1 MTVLPKPGRFA
12 LDPIPAQAGIGL
24 KFPHLDEIIEQ
35 RPAVGWFE
43 VHAENFM
50 SPGGP
55 SLSAL
60 ERVRACYPVS
70 VHGVGLSIGG
80 DEPLNEMHLARLA
93 ELVGWVRPGLV
104 SEHLAWS
111 RFGSAAL
118 GDLLPLPYTE
128 ATLARVCAHV
138 NRVQARLDRQ
148 ILIENPARYVDCTA
162 SEMAE
167 PDFLNR
173 LARATGCGLLLDI
186 NNVFVTACNLDFDPQ
201 RYLRALDLAPVGEI
215 HLAGHLERCIGDK
228 VLRIDDHGSPV
239 KGAVWTLYEEA
250 IGRAGPRPT
259 LIEWDNDVPSLATL
273 LAEAEQAGRILTE
286 VCHDI
291 AS

>member
-1 MTVLPKPGRFA
+1 MTVLPRLGRFA
-12 LDPIPAQAGIGL
+12 LDPVPAQAGIGL
-24 KFPHLDEIIEQ
+24 KFPHLAEILEQ
-35 RPAVGWFE
+35 RPTVGWFE

-60 ERVRACYPVS
+60 EQVRACYPIS

-80 DEPLNEMHLARLA
+80 DEPLNETHLTRLA
-93 ELVGWVRPGLV
+93 ALVGWVRPGLV

-111 RFGSAAL
+111 RLGNAAL

-128 ATLARVCAHV
+128 ATLARVSAHV
-138 NRVQARLDRQ
+138 NRVQARLGRQ
-148 ILIENPARYVDCTA
+148 VLIENPARYVDCAAT
-162 SEMAE
+162 EMAE
-167 PDFLNR
+167 PEFLNR
-173 LARATGCGLLLDI
+173 LAQTTGCGLLLDL
-186 NNVFVTACNLDFDPQ
+186 NNVFVSARNLDYDPQ
-201 RYLRALDLAPVGEI
+201 RYLDALELAPVGEI
-215 HLAGHLERCIGDK
+215 HLAGHLERRIGDK

-239 KGAVWTLYEEA
+239 KGAVWTLYEETVR
-250 IGRAGPRPT
+250 RAGPRPT
-259 LIEWDNDVPSLATL
+259 LIEWDNDVPPLATL
-273 LAEAEQAGRILTE
+273 LSEAARADRILTE